1 MVIDEKEIIY
11 KFSLYIE
18 NYEIKLEVN
27 KLVKEYDDYCNAMYD
42 MIEQELNG
50 LDIFEKDEVLHSIII
65 ESKEYNTKLIDDF
78 IKKYG
83 E

>member
-50 LDIFEKDEVLHSIII
+50 LDIFEKDEVLH
-65 ESKEYNTKLIDDF
+65 
-78 IKKYG
+78 
-83 E
+83 